1 MVFKLRFCFSREVEK
16 KENLTW
22 HENGTVSYR
31 RVKFWYFERD
41 MSVGPL
47 TDRVITINV
56 PVVGAAEFGR
66 GDFFMSWGISDMLAS
81 IEVRIKYL
89 IQVISVIIAG
99 QNIYKQNYW

>member
-1 MVFKLRFCFSREVEK
+1 MVFRLRLCFSREVEK

-22 HENGTVSYR
+22 HHNGTVSYR

-56 PVVGAAEFGR
+56 PVVGAAEFGN
-66 GDFFMSWGISDMLAS
+66 GDFLWNGAFQTCSLVLRLEWSS
-81 IEVRIKYL
+81 
-89 IQVISVIIAG
+89 
-99 QNIYKQNYW
+99 